1 MAESTIHPTKLAI
14 IGAGAVGATLAFAA
28 AQNNVARTIVMEDIA
43 LKHVE
48 AEKLDLLHASRFF
61 PTVDIQASDDIEICR
76 GADVVAITAGAH
88 QKPGQ
93 SRLELAGATMNI
105 LKSILPGLA
114 KVAPNAVYMLIANP
128 VDITTYETIKF
139 TGLDPQQVF
148 GSGTNLDSA
157 RLRYYISR
165 QTGVNVKDVSAYVA
179 GEHGDSEVVLWS
191 NASIAGIPLLDWK
204 PLAGHAPLDAAA
216 RERIHQD
223 TVNAAYAIIDGKGV
237 TDYAIAMSAVDIIK
251 SIINDENRVLP
262 VSGVL
267 HDFHGISDVCMSV
280 PRLVNRHGVGAQLD
294 IPVSDSELAALKRCE
309 ATLKAYDEKFRL

>member
-76 GADVVAITAGAH
+76 DADVVVITAGAH

-105 LKSILPGLA
+105 LKSILPGLVR
-114 KVAPNAVYMLIANP
+114 VAPNAVYMLIANP

-139 TGLDPQQVF
+139 TSLDPQQVF

-165 QTGVNVKDVSAYVA
+165 QTGVNVKDVNAYIA
-179 GEHGDSEVVLWS
+179 GEHGDSEVALWS
-191 NASIAGIPLLDWK
+191 SASIAGIPLLDWK
-204 PLAGHAPLDAAA
+204 PLSGHAPLDAAA
-216 RERIHQD
+216 REQIHQD
-223 TVNAAYAIIDGKGV
+223 TVNAAYTIIDGKGV

-251 SIINDENRVLP
+251 AIVNDENRVLP

-309 ATLKAYDEKFRL
+309 ATLKDYDEKFRL